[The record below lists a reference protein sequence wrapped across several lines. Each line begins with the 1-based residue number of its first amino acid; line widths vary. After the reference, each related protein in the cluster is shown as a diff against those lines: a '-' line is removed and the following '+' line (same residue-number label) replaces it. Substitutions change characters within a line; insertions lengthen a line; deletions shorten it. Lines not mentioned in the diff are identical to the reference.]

1 MLDESTACRSR
12 CGSRQRGEANHPSQ
26 SRPIADLIRCSVST
40 DKNELIAWGTPQ
52 ARWVLLATVLGTG
65 IAFLDMTVVNVA
77 LPTIG
82 KELGATVA
90 GLQWIVNG
98 YTLTLASLIL
108 IGGSLGDRFGR
119 RRVFLLG
126 IVWFALA
133 SLFCGL
139 APNEAALV
147 AARVLQGIGGA
158 LLTPGS
164 LAIIQASFTPG
175 DRARAVG
182 AWSGLSGIAA
192 AIGPFVGGWLVGAGS
207 WRLIFLINVPLAIVA
222 VGVTLRYVPETR
234 NPESVGGI
242 DAAGAVLTV
251 VGLAGVSWALIE
263 SGERGAT
270 AATLTTGA
278 IGLAALTGFL
288 EVERRS
294 RHPMLPLEIWR
305 SRQFTAANLVTFLV
319 YAAIGINFFLL
330 SVALQQV
337 LGYSPMHAGLATMP
351 VTALMLA
358 FSARAGLLG
367 ERIGPRLPMTVG
379 PLIVAVG
386 LAMLSRVQEGTTYL
400 GTVLPG
406 VIVFGLGLTL
416 TVAPL
421 TATVL
426 AAASARYAGI
436 ASGVN
441 NAIARGAGLLAIAV
455 IPGLAGLTGDA
466 YKDPAA
472 FASGFRTAMLISA
485 VLAAAGGA
493 LAWLFIRNEVAGRA
507 YACPA
512 AQLDRR
518 HYCPVDGAPLATEG
532 DAERATRSAG

>member
-1 MLDESTACRSR
+1 MVRES
-12 CGSRQRGEANHPSQ
+12 
-26 SRPIADLIRCSVST
+26 V

-82 KELGATVA
+82 KELDATVA

-119 RRVFLLG
+119 RRVFLVG
-126 IVWFALA
+126 VVWFAVT

-139 APNEAALV
+139 APTEAALV
-147 AARVLQGIGGA
+147 AARALQGIGGA

-207 WRLIFLINVPLAIVA
+207 WRLIFLINVPLAIATVA
-222 VGVTLRYVPETR
+222 VTRRYVPESR
-234 NPESVGGI
+234 APESVGGI
-242 DAAGAVLTV
+242 DASGAVLTS

-270 AATLTTGA
+270 GATLAAGA
-278 IGLAALTGFL
+278 IGLAALAGFL

-294 RHPMLPLEIWR
+294 RHPMMPLEIWR

-319 YAAIGINFFLL
+319 YASISINFFLL
-330 SVALQQV
+330 SVNLQQV
-337 LGYSPMHAGLATMP
+337 LGYTPMQAGLATLP
-351 VTALMLA
+351 VTAIMLA
-358 FSARAGLLG
+358 LSARAGMLA
-367 ERIGPRLPMTVG
+367 ERIGPRLPMTFG
-379 PLIVAVG
+379 PLVVAVG
-386 LAMLSRVQEGTTYL
+386 LALLSRVQEGTTYL

-406 VIVFGLGLTL
+406 QIVFGLGLTL

-426 AAASARYAGI
+426 AAASERYAGI

-441 NAIARGAGLLAIAV
+441 NAVSRGAGLLAIAV
-455 IPGLAGLTGDA
+455 IPGVAGLTGDA

-493 LAWLFIRNEVAGRA
+493 LAWLFIQNQIAGRA
-507 YACPA
+507 HACPA

-518 HYCPVDGAPLATEG
+518 HYCAVDGAPLATER
-532 DAERATRSAG
+532 DAERVTRSAA